1 MLKLD
6 KFYYCRCRCQSIDF
20 PAVTLNDQI
29 DLPSATLENN
39 KHSPVFIQNKT
50 SNEKNTIY
58 LQSRQSENSEK
69 QKCQKIIVFLF
80 LITPMSILSHNNTK
94 QPRFD
99 TRKRSDKKPRQYVTV
114 LYGN

>member
-29 DLPSATLENN
+29 NLPSATLENN

-50 SNEKNTIY
+50 SNEKKHNLPPISTIRE
-58 LQSRQSENSEK
+58 QRETKTPENNR
-69 QKCQKIIVFLF
+69 V
-80 LITPMSILSHNNTK
+80 SISYHANVN
-94 QPRFD
+94 F
-99 TRKRSDKKPRQYVTV
+99 VTQ
-114 LYGN
+114 